1 MIVSYVVLAIL
12 AIIVFAL
19 VLQPLLAAR
28 RRQESGGAPAVLLD
42 LLAQRDALLQALR
55 DLQLDRETG
64 KLSEN
69 DYQMARVAFL
79 REAAVVL
86 SQLEALE
93 QQLDLEVE
101 HEIAHLR
108 ELARQARPLPGSA
121 STSS

>member
-1 MIVSYVVLAIL
+1 MSYVVLAVL

-28 RRQESGGAPAVLLD
+28 RRQEASGAPAVFLD

-64 KLSEN
+64 KLSEA
-69 DYQMARVAFL
+69 DYQMARAVFL

-108 ELARQARPLPGSA
+108 ELAREARPLPGSA